1 VVASSLTAALSIPED
16 EIAAVLFFD
25 SARSGSILPAES
37 VPVTGTGRRNVAE
50 QNGPSGKEPTGK
62 ELTGKE
68 RILNELKQLE
78 YEFTIELPRALRTA
92 AALGDLSENSEYKY
106 ARERQDY
113 VRARI
118 RQLQQQLAK
127 LASLDLSKLP
137 RDRASYGSTLV
148 LRDIDRG
155 AEVTYRLVTPEEAEY
170 ERGLISTSS
179 PIGRSLLNHEEGDE
193 VTVQTPN
200 GARRFEII
208 KLKTIHD
215 ED

>member
-1 VVASSLTAALSIPED
+1 VSE
-16 EIAAVLFFD
+16 E
-25 SARSGSILPAES
+25 
-37 VPVTGTGRRNVAE
+37 
-50 QNGPSGKEPTGK
+50 K

-68 RILNELKQLE
+68 KILAELKSLE

-127 LASLDLSKLP
+127 LSSIDISRLP

-148 LRDIDRG
+148 LRDLNRDEEI
-155 AEVTYRLVTPEEAEY
+155 TYRLVTPEEADY
-170 ERGLISTSS
+170 EKGLISTSS
-179 PIGRSLLNHEEGDE
+179 PIGKSLLNKEEGDE
-193 VTVQTPN
+193 VKVQTPN
-200 GARRFEII
+200 GVRAFEIV
-208 KLKTIHD
+208 KLATIHD
-215 ED
+215 EEE